1 MVRKA
6 VYTPRNTRN
15 FIEKGDDYEL
25 FYCHQ
30 GEWKSAGHQ
39 VAAADSLVF
48 SVPRGVLLYLKN
60 HSRGKDERIFD
71 YRSGKQKFW

>member
-1 MVRKA
+1 M
-6 VYTPRNTRN
+6 
-15 FIEKGDDYEL
+15 
-25 FYCHQ
+25 
-30 GEWKSAGHQ
+30 
-39 VAAADSLVF
+39 AAADSLVF